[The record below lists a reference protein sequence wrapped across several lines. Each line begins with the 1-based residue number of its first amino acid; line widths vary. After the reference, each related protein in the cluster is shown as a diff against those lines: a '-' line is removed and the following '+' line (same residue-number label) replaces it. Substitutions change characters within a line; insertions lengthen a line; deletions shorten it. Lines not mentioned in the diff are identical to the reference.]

1 MLPDANTQP
10 LLKEIKS
17 ELLRWE
23 LSTPGWGWIY
33 SAVLVTTL
41 AFPVVIAA
49 EASLSGSAFSW
60 VTPLIPGLAVVLTIA
75 GAVEHTLK
83 PRLRWLAYQD
93 DRRDA
98 RALRTAIEGN
108 EHPTADDLA
117 KYTRQWKELQDRHG
131 KNLP

>member
-1 MLPDANTQP
+1 MSQPANTQP
-10 LLKEIKS
+10 ILKEIKS

-23 LSTPGWGWIY
+23 VSTPGWGWIY
-33 SAVLVTTL
+33 AAVLATTL

-49 EASLSGSAFSW
+49 EASLGTSAFGW
-60 VTPLIPGLAVVLTIA
+60 VTPLIPALAVILTIA
-75 GAVEHTLK
+75 GAVEQTLK
-83 PRLRWLAYQD
+83 PRLRWVAYQE

-108 EHPTADDLA
+108 SSPTSDDLA
-117 KYTRQWKELQDRHG
+117 RYTREWQQLQTRHG